1 MMDKEK
7 HQDGKYVLVG
17 EYRKTSAFAGYHMFA
32 PTGFIERYL
41 EDTIFRFNE
50 TKKNDPIMAPTN
62 LLGNIINMHLFED
75 GNGRICRLI
84 LAHVLIQMKCY
95 FQ

>member
-7 HQDGKYVLVG
+7 HQDGKYVLVR
-17 EYRKTSAFAGYHMFA
+17 EYRKTSAFAGHHIFA
-32 PTGFIERYL
+32 PTGFTERYL
-41 EDTIFRFNE
+41 KDTIFRFNE
-50 TKKNDPIMAPTN
+50 TKKNDAIMAASN
-62 LLGNIINMHLFED
+62 LLGKIINMHLFED